1 MFEQARA
8 RQGDA
13 EQAETGLLLLP
24 QGVLHFPGSRPYN
37 SVSASSFYFLFSETD
52 GVSGGED
59 FILFSFPRLVRTTTR
74 RSR

>member
-37 SVSASSFYFLFSETD
+37 SVSASSFYFLFSET
-52 GVSGGED
+52 GVSSGED

>member
-37 SVSASSFYFLFSETD
+37 SVSASSFYFFSET
-52 GVSGGED
+52 GVNGGED